1 MPRNAPKLARGCPMT
16 NRVVQILGMVLLSGT
31 LAAAAYGQDTIL
43 IRNGTVVP
51 VVGKAIPNGS
61 LLIQKGKIAA
71 VGADLKAPA
80 GAQIID
86 AKGMFVYPG
95 MVAPLTSIG
104 LTGYP
109 GAGND
114 VNEIGTSTPYLDPY
128 DSLNPEDECVEVT
141 RIDGVTTVLT
151 AAGANSPIDGKA
163 IVLNLEGDLPQDMV
177 MKRDVL
183 VVFNDGNR
191 LSGYPSTLAGLKAF
205 IRDKLNKAR
214 EAAQKKEPKEGQEPP
229 KWDPEMQT
237 LGRVLNRELPVMFVT
252 SGETSVRNAIELIDE
267 YNLRGIIFAE
277 AGILKYAEQ
286 LGAKKIP
293 VIWAGTTTIPE
304 RWEPIDQNY
313 RAASVLAAKG
323 VLFAF
328 NESGGQGSR
337 NVRRQPVPASLSVA
351 YGLSEEEAIK
361 ALTINPAR
369 ILGIDDQVGSLEP
382 GKIAN
387 VVVCTKS
394 LTQLSSKI
402 QTVIIKGKV
411 IPLTSYQ
418 TRLAEKFGKIV
429 KERMSKQ

>member
-1 MPRNAPKLARGCPMT
+1 MT
-16 NRVVQILGMVLLSGT
+16 SRVVQTIAAVLLCGT
-31 LAAAAYGQDTIL
+31 LAAVAQAQDTIL

-51 VVGKAIPNGS
+51 VVGKTIPNGS
-61 LLIQKGKIAA
+61 VLIEKGRIAA
-71 VGADLKAPA
+71 VGTNVKAPA
-80 GAQIID
+80 NAQVIE

-114 VNEIGTSTPYLDPY
+114 INEVGTSTPFIDPY

-151 AAGANSPIDGKA
+151 AAGTSAPIDGKA
-163 IVLNLEGDLPQDMV
+163 IVLNLDGNLPQEMV

-183 VVFNDGNR
+183 VVFNDSAR
-191 LSGYPSTLAGLKAF
+191 SATAYPSTLAGLKTF
-205 IRDKLNKAR
+205 IRDKLNRAR
-214 EAAQKKEPKEGQEPP
+214 QAMQKPEPKAGQEAP
-229 KWDPEMQT
+229 KSDPEMET
-237 LGRVLNRELPVMFVT
+237 LARVLKRELPVMFVT
-252 SGETSVRNAIELIDE
+252 SNETTIRNAIELIDE
-267 YNLRGIIFAE
+267 YNLKGIIFAG
-277 AGILKYAEQ
+277 AGILKHVDELAT
-286 LGAKKIP
+286 KKIP
-293 VIWAGTTTIPE
+293 VVWAGTTTMPA
-304 RWEPIDQNY
+304 RWEPIDLNY
-313 RAASVLAAKG
+313 RTASVLAAKG

-328 NESGGQGSR
+328 NETRGQGSR

-369 ILGIDDQVGSLEP
+369 ILGIDDQVGSLEA

-387 VVVCTKS
+387 VVVCSKS
-394 LTQLSSKI
+394 LVELSSKI

-418 TRLAEKFGKIV
+418 TRLRDKFEKIV
-429 KERMSKQ
+429 RERIKGE